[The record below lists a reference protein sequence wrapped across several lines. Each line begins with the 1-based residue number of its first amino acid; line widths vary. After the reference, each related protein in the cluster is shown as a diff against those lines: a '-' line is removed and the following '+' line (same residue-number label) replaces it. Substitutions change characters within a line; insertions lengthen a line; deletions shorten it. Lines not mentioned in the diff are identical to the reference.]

1 MADLKK
7 MFGAKPTQPAQ
18 QETINAPSADTHVQ
32 AGPAPDHSNES
43 AEQPAASAAQVA
55 PKVNPFARAVKV
67 PDTQAATQKAA
78 AAARAAL
85 APSNPEPAAAPAASH
100 AGDGRPDGAPVQG
113 AVRVFGKGVAATESE
128 GDDSRSGVEPTP
140 AGDRVNPLQ
149 TLQSLPSLE
158 ALESIDLSDLAT
170 EARPMSTFA
179 DETPAT
185 KPTRELPADL
195 EPQGRL
201 FVKLIDNIY
210 DPMILHDPELLGS
223 VIRNIMVEL
232 KSKRAFMDLIAPE
245 DVRTWVRAMR
255 SSMGLAR
262 IKKQEKKTGARGG
275 SRKSAAVDNDMM
287 SDLDSLVAGLD

>member
-1 MADLKK
+1 
-7 MFGAKPTQPAQ
+7 
-18 QETINAPSADTHVQ
+18 
-32 AGPAPDHSNES
+32 
-43 AEQPAASAAQVA
+43 
-55 PKVNPFARAVKV
+55 
-67 PDTQAATQKAA
+67 
-78 AAARAAL
+78 
-85 APSNPEPAAAPAASH
+85 
-100 AGDGRPDGAPVQG
+100 
-113 AVRVFGKGVAATESE
+113 
-128 GDDSRSGVEPTP
+128 
-140 AGDRVNPLQ
+140 
-149 TLQSLPSLE
+149 
-158 ALESIDLSDLAT
+158 LESLDLQDIAT

-195 EPQGRL
+195 EPQGKL

-232 KSKRAFMDLIAPE
+232 KSKPAFMTLVAPE